1 MQFVNHLSS
10 ILVMQW
16 FKSPKNV
23 YTSLILKVPSFLA
36 AFCLLRMDMEL
47 WHFFVHFLPL
57 NMARH
62 NVLYQSSAVE
72 QSGSAAQ
79 IHWAEVHETI
89 VSGSVANSTSSWHG
103 ATLALLR
110 SQNESSSQSH

>member
-1 MQFVNHLSS
+1 MNHHSF
-10 ILVMQW
+10 ILAMKW

-23 YTSLILKVPSFLA
+23 HTSIILKLPSFLA

-79 IHWAEVHETI
+79 IHWAEVHDTI
-89 VSGSVANSTSSWHG
+89 VSGSVANSTSSWQG